1 MLHASPVAPVF
12 NIPQHVCLHE
22 LLEDQA
28 RRIPEALAIVAP
40 ERTPLT
46 YRRLRAHV
54 DDVGQRLHAMGLGR
68 HDRIA
73 LVLPNGP
80 EMAVA
85 SLAVA
90 AHATCAPLNAA
101 YSASELDAYLAG
113 VRAHALIIQA
123 GLASPAR
130 AVAQARGL
138 GVIELS
144 PVLAAEAGIFTLMGE
159 EQPRTEPPAFAL
171 PNDVAFVLHTA
182 GTTSR
187 PKIVPLTHTNIC
199 TAAHNLRLAFQL
211 VESDRC
217 LNVLPLFHVHA
228 LQTALLTSLVAGA
241 SIVCTP
247 GFYAP
252 QFFAWLAEFRPTWYT
267 AVPTIHQA
275 ILARAPLHRA
285 IIARCPLRFIRSAS
299 AALPLQVLTELEEV
313 FHTQVVETYGATE
326 VSGHI
331 TCQPLP
337 SRPRKTG
344 AVGMAAGPEVTIMDA
359 WGTLLPAGETGEVVV
374 RGASL
379 MQGYDNDPMANQ
391 SAFTSGWFRTGDQ
404 GYVDADGY
412 LFITGRLK
420 EIINRG
426 GEKIAPNR
434 GGEKIAP
441 LEVDQVLMEHP
452 AVAEAVTFAVPHA
465 QLGEDIAAA
474 VVLRQNA
481 AATAS
486 DIRQF
491 VATRLTA
498 FKVPSQVCIVE
509 AIPQSPTGKLQRS
522 DLAEKLGL
530 TVSDRARPERQ
541 ASFIT
546 PCTPLEEVLAGLWV
560 QVLEVEGVGIHDNFF
575 ELGGDS
581 MLATQLMSRVREA
594 THVEVSFVSFFETPT
609 VAGKK
614 LRRWRWTRCSWS
626 ILRWPKQ

>member
-1 MLHASPVAPVF
+1 
-12 NIPQHVCLHE
+12 
-22 LLEDQA
+22 
-28 RRIPEALAIVAP
+28 
-40 ERTPLT
+40 
-46 YRRLRAHV
+46 
-54 DDVGQRLHAMGLGR
+54 
-68 HDRIA
+68 
-73 LVLPNGP
+73 
-80 EMAVA
+80 
-85 SLAVA
+85 
-90 AHATCAPLNAA
+90 
-101 YSASELDAYLAG
+101 
-113 VRAHALIIQA
+113 
-123 GLASPAR
+123 
-130 AVAQARGL
+130 
-138 GVIELS
+138 
-144 PVLAAEAGIFTLMGE
+144 MGE

-187 PKIVPLTHTNIC
+187 PKIVPLTHSNIC

-426 GEKIAPNR
+426 GEKIAP
-434 GGEKIAP
+434 

-486 DIRQF
+486 DLRQF

-509 AIPQSPTGKLQRS
+509 AIPKSPTGKLQRS
-522 DLAEKLGL
+522 DLAEQLGL
-530 TVSDRARPERQ
+530 TVSERARPERP
-541 ASFIT
+541 ASFIA
-546 PCTPLEEVLAGLWV
+546 PRTPLEEGLA
-560 QVLEVEGVGIHDNFF
+560 
-575 ELGGDS
+575 
-581 MLATQLMSRVREA
+581 
-594 THVEVSFVSFFETPT
+594 ETIR
-609 VAGKK
+609 
-614 LRRWRWTRCSWS
+614 L
-626 ILRWPKQ
+626 I